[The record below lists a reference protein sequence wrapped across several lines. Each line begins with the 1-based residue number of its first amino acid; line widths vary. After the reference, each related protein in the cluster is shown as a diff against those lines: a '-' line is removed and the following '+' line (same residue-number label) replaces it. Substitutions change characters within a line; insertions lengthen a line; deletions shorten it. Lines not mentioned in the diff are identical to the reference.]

1 VYKAKRA
8 SQRRQAERAE
18 ARLSLVS
25 GQGQVATLEHVADL
39 GPPERNFPLPVVV
52 AHGTFAAV
60 TITLVLLTVLG
71 VGGS

>member
-1 VYKAKRA
+1 
-8 SQRRQAERAE
+8 
-18 ARLSLVS
+18 LVS